1 MKIFNFIFD
10 ATLRVNRGAFIFS
23 KKVSRLDM
31 SLALCQ
37 AFFMDLIEIGARV
50 SVVYIPF
57 LFALCFHEY
66 SHGLVA
72 KWKGD
77 RTAEFLGRLTMNPMA
92 HIDWLGTVI
101 LPIMSIVLSAPIF
114 FGWAKPVPVDYR
126 AFKNPRADIFWVA
139 LAGPLS
145 NVLLAIV
152 GSILLVL
159 NLKYMQT
166 TTYYEA
172 LRNLLNVFII
182 TNLSLAFFNLIPL
195 HPLDG
200 GKVISRFLPRSWAYA
215 FEQNQHISNYVLLF
229 LFLSGVLK
237 YLAYPIHFMQEM
249 FIRLAAGGLL

>member
-1 MKIFNFIFD
+1 
-10 ATLRVNRGAFIFS
+10 
-23 KKVSRLDM
+23 M

-37 AFFMDLIEIGARV
+37 AFHMDLIEIAAKA
-50 SVVYIPF
+50 SVFYIPF

-66 SHGLVA
+66 SHGMVA

-77 RTAEFLGRLTMNPMA
+77 RTAEYMGRLTMNPLA

-101 LPIMSIVLSAPIF
+101 LPLMSIVLAAPIF
-114 FGWAKPVPVDYR
+114 FGWAKPVPIDPR
-126 AFKNPRADIFWVA
+126 GFKNPRADIFWVA

-145 NVLLAIV
+145 NILLAFI
-152 GSILLVL
+152 GAFLIVL
-159 NLKYMQT
+159 NLKYLQT
-166 TTYYEA
+166 SNYYEA
-172 LRNLLNVFII
+172 FRNLLSVFIT

-200 GKVISRFLPRSWAYA
+200 GKVVSRFLPRRWAYT

-237 YLAYPIHFMQEM
+237 YLAYPIHYMQELLVT
-249 FIRLAAGGLL
+249 IAAGGLL